1 MEVKI
6 LRGLTSEIFKNIN
19 NPRVNFL
26 IKIITQNQMLQLK
39 QIIFQSRN
47 ITQPPMEINFS

>member
-26 IKIITQNQMLQLK
+26 IRIITPKSNAPVK
-39 QIIFQSRN
+39 TNN
-47 ITQPPMEINFS
+47 ILVKKHNSTTYGD